1 MTMAMRARS
10 CIVTGGGSGIGRAIV
25 QLLSSVGFD
34 CLVVGRREQPLI
46 DTASLCES
54 SSGSV
59 VPLVADVSSH
69 DEVSGVIANAMD
81 RYGRLDGIVNNAA
94 GGGLM
99 PFPSWT
105 MGQLTDLWKT
115 NVLGPAALVLEAWP
129 HLLESGG
136 RIVNISSMAVLGPFP
151 GNGAYGMTK
160 AALDGM
166 TRAIDV
172 DAAGSGV
179 EAYSIAPGAV
189 ETEML
194 RSLVD
199 DSQLPPA
206 KAMDP
211 SEIAQLTR
219 ACLEGERSGDAGK
232 VLYAAIPGFV
242 TTDPEEATVA
252 LGRFHGS

>member
-1 MTMAMRARS
+1 MQS
-10 CIVTGGGSGIGRAIV
+10 
-25 QLLSSVGFD
+25 LSSAGCD
-34 CLVVGRREQPLI
+34 CVIVGRREHLLLE
-46 DTASLCES
+46 TASLCES
-54 SSGSV
+54 CPGEV
-59 VPLVADVSSH
+59 TPMVADMTSERDVETLVDH
-69 DEVSGVIANAMD
+69 VI
-81 RYGRLDGIVNNAA
+81 RVHGRIDGIVNNAA

-105 MGQLTDLWKT
+105 LEQLTTLWRT
-115 NVLGPAALVLEAWP
+115 NVLGPTALIIKAWP
-129 HLLESGG
+129 HLIQSGG
-136 RIVNISSMAVLGPFP
+136 RIVNISSLAVLGPFP

-160 AALDGM
+160 AALDGL

-172 DAAGSGV
+172 DASDSGV

-206 KAMDP
+206 KAMEP
-211 SEIAQLTR
+211 AEIAQLTR
-219 ACLEGERSGDAGK
+219 ECLDGSRSSDAGK

-242 TTDPEEATVA
+242 TTNPEEAMVA
-252 LGRFHGS
+252 LGRFHSS

>member
-1 MTMAMRARS
+1 M
-10 CIVTGGGSGIGRAIV
+10 TGGGSGIGRAIV
-25 QLLSSVGFD
+25 QSLSSAGFD
-34 CLVVGRREQPLI
+34 CLIVGRREQPLI
-46 DTASLCES
+46 ETASLCDSTGGE
-54 SSGSV
+54 V
-59 VPLVADVSSH
+59 VPLVADVSCE
-69 DEVSGVIANAMD
+69 DDVTRVIAAAMD
-81 RYGRLDGIVNNAA
+81 QYGRLDGIVNNAA

-105 MGQLTDLWKT
+105 MSQLTDLWKT

-129 HLLESGG
+129 HLVDSGG
-136 RIVNISSMAVLGPFP
+136 RIVNISSLAVLGPFP

-172 DAAGSGV
+172 DASGSGV

-211 SEIAQLTR
+211 AEIARLTR
-219 ACLEGERSGDAGK
+219 ACLEGERPDDAGK

-242 TTDPEEATVA
+242 TTDPDEAMVA

>member
-1 MTMAMRARS
+1 M
-10 CIVTGGGSGIGRAIV
+10 TGGGSGIGRAIV
-25 QLLSSVGFD
+25 KSLSSAGFN
-34 CLVVGRREQPLI
+34 CLIIGRREHPLME
-46 DTASLCES
+46 TASLCES
-54 SSGSV
+54 ASGTV
-59 VPLVADVSSH
+59 VPFVADVSCDGDVTRIIS
-69 DEVSGVIANAMD
+69 EAMD

-94 GGGLM
+94 SGGLM

-105 MGQLTDLWKT
+105 MDQLADLWKI
-115 NVLGPAALVLEAWP
+115 NVLGPAALVLKAWP

-206 KAMDP
+206 KAMAP
-211 SEIAQLTR
+211 LEIAELVR
-219 ACLEGERSGDAGK
+219 ACLEGERSTDAGK

-242 TTDPEEATVA
+242 TTEPEEAMVA
-252 LGRFHGS
+252 LGQFHGS

>member
-1 MTMAMRARS
+1 MSMQGRS

-25 QLLSSVGFD
+25 QSLSSAGFN
-34 CLVVGRREQPLI
+34 CLIVGRREQPLME
-46 DTASLCES
+46 TASLCES
-54 SSGSV
+54 TSGTV
-59 VPLVADVSSH
+59 VPLVADVSCP
-69 DEVSGVIANAMD
+69 DDVGGVIARAMD
-81 RYGRLDGIVNNAA
+81 QHGRLDGIVNNAA

-105 MGQLTDLWKT
+105 MSQLTDLWKT

-172 DAAGSGV
+172 DASDSGV

-206 KAMDP
+206 KAMSP
-211 SEIAQLTR
+211 AEIAQVTR
-219 ACLEGERSGDAGK
+219 DCLEGARSSDAGK
-232 VLYAAIPGFV
+232 VLYAPIPGFV
-242 TTDPEEATVA
+242 TTDPEEAMVA
-252 LGRFHGS
+252 LGRFHSS

>member
-1 MTMAMRARS
+1 MSRQAKV

-25 QLLSSVGFD
+25 QSLSSSGFD
-34 CLVVGRREQPLI
+34 CLIVGRRHQALLE
-46 DTASLCES
+46 TASLCETTI
-54 SSGSV
+54 GSV
-59 VPLVADVSSH
+59 LPLVADVSSE
-69 DEVSGVIANAMD
+69 DEVSGVIDQAMSLH
-81 RYGRLDGIVNNAA
+81 GRLDAIVNNAA
-94 GGGLM
+94 TGGLM

-105 MGQLTDLWKT
+105 MDQLNDLWKT
-115 NVLGPAALVLEAWP
+115 NVLGPAAMILKAWP
-129 HLLESGG
+129 YLLESNG

-160 AALDGM
+160 AALDGL

-172 DAAGSGV
+172 DASESGV

-199 DSQLPPA
+199 DSMLPPE
-206 KAMDP
+206 KAMSP
-211 SEIAQLTR
+211 AEIAQLTTD
-219 ACLEGERSGDAGK
+219 CLGGLRPSDAGK

-242 TTDPEEATVA
+242 TTDPEEAMIA
-252 LGRFHGS
+252 LGRFHAS